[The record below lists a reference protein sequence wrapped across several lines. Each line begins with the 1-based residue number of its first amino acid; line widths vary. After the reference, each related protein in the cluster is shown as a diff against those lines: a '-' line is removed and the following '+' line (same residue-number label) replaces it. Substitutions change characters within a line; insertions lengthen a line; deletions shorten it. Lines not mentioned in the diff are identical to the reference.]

1 MESEQTRTPQN
12 MSDNVDKA
20 ARLFAEQETFIRGTI
35 GYFVSDRQERE
46 DIYQELF
53 VYFVRKPIPEDIC
66 RLRTWLYR
74 VILDRIRDRKRSQA
88 RYQQHLQA
96 YAQQQL
102 KTEMP
107 PQRAVDPDQIDA
119 LFALIQEHLS
129 PHEARAIRYKFV
141 HHLTVQQIA
150 RSMKVKS
157 TTVSNYLAVGLN
169 KLRALLDKDDT

>member
-1 MESEQTRTPQN
+1 

-46 DIYQELF
+46 DIYQDLF
-53 VYFVRKPIPEDIC
+53 VYFVRKPIPEDIVH
-66 RLRTWLYR
+66 LRTWLYR

-88 RYQQHLQA
+88 RYQQHLQT
-96 YAQQQL
+96 YAQEQL
-102 KTEMP
+102 ETEMQP
-107 PQRAVDPDQIDA
+107 RQRAVDPDRIDA

-141 HHLTVQQIA
+141 HHLSVQQIA
-150 RSMKVKS
+150 RYMKVKS

-169 KLRALLDKDDT
+169 KLRTLLNKDDT